1 MKKASFHFPWPS
13 NLFFKAS
20 LILLTILVW
29 GSLRSALHAINI
41 SAVYSSACQR
51 DIGVIIDVDDSKI
64 RLLTLSGEIK
74 SIDRY
79 NIVYVASY
87 PAGDNPIAQVK
98 LTEEARLIVIKTVY
112 NNEVVDLVK
121 GWMIDSAEDQIS
133 FLTVNGTETV
143 LDNDDIWDIE
153 LLPMEE
159 TIQFP
164 VNGREPYRF
173 VHPYPFMHCNNNA
186 KHSDDMNQI
195 YPQHLLEDR
204 LLIKKE
210 LDRLNEGYE
219 RLRGYSADK
228 VFYPKPQV
236 YGNNAR
242 LGFWGNIGSR
252 YGASRLRKNNFVPV
266 ISSESSDGPF
276 GFQRILVTGNALM
289 PSGVHEE
296 PQMQFYY
303 RLKADYVHFAI
314 MVDFNRFVI
323 GESEYK
329 WHKEDLQE
337 NDHREND
344 KLNIGGG
351 FDYGNFAVDLSIWN
365 SIQYGVRV
373 GENFHDNSISLNK
386 LGVSFEN
393 RSLKA
398 EFYSGF
404 GEDQKEEPIPLP
416 DSANDWEKAYIDA
429 YNAHL
434 AKQAEFS
441 AKYVIYRLNL
451 TLFSISPYYPRYS
464 LIYRALDFE
473 RGPDLQGNGAF
484 SYEGTSLTNAL
495 YVEYPLDD
503 EISLS
508 GYVSI
513 ELLEKK
519 YGVPDLS
526 ENSSQIFPKGGLNIA
541 LVF

>member
-1 MKKASFHFPWPS
+1 MKKASSHFQWRS
-13 NLFFKAS
+13 SLFFKAS
-20 LILLTILVW
+20 FILLTILVW
-29 GSLRSALHAINI
+29 VSLRSTLLAINI
-41 SAVYSSACQR
+41 SAIYLSACQR
-51 DIGVIIDVDDSKI
+51 DIGVIINVDDAKI

-74 SIDRY
+74 SIDRF
-79 NIVYVASY
+79 NIVYIASY

-98 LTEEARLIVIKTVY
+98 FTEAAEMIIIKTIY
-112 NNEVVDLVK
+112 KDEVVDLVK
-121 GWMIDSAEDQIS
+121 GWMIDAAEDQIS
-133 FLTVNGTETV
+133 FLTLSGTETV
-143 LDNDDIWDIE
+143 LNNDDIWDIE
-153 LLPMEE
+153 VVPMEK
-159 TIQFP
+159 TILFP
-164 VNGREPYRF
+164 ASRQEMYHF
-173 VHPYPFMHCNNNA
+173 AHPYPFMHCNNGATQSNKRA
-186 KHSDDMNQI
+186 QI

-236 YGNNAR
+236 YGNKAK

-252 YGASRLRKNNFVPV
+252 YGASKLRKNNFIPV

-296 PQMQFYY
+296 PQIQFYY

-329 WHKEDLQE
+329 WQKEDLQE

-351 FDYGNFAVDLSIWN
+351 FDYGNFAVDISIWN

-373 GENFHDNSISLNK
+373 GENFHDSSISLNK
-386 LGVSFEN
+386 VGLIFEN

-398 EFYSGF
+398 ELYSGF
-404 GEDQKEEPIPLP
+404 GDDMKEEPVPLP
-416 DSANDWEKAYIDA
+416 DSANDWEKAYI
-429 YNAHL
+429 
-434 AKQAEFS
+434 
-441 AKYVIYRLNL
+441 
-451 TLFSISPYYPRYS
+451 
-464 LIYRALDFE
+464 
-473 RGPDLQGNGAF
+473 
-484 SYEGTSLTNAL
+484 
-495 YVEYPLDD
+495 
-503 EISLS
+503 
-508 GYVSI
+508 
-513 ELLEKK
+513 
-519 YGVPDLS
+519 
-526 ENSSQIFPKGGLNIA
+526 
-541 LVF
+541 